1 MNGSQQRVWWFEMA
15 CFGQGLAQV
24 DGYHGE
30 IQENGQ
36 NRGGK

>member
-1 MNGSQQRVWWFEMA
+1 MA

-30 IQENGQ
+30 KQENGQ
-36 NRGGK
+36 NRGGKEREGCSNCSG